1 MAFSKEQALDLLKK
15 ALVENRLGHAYLL
28 SGPSYAAME
37 QLSEELAALV
47 LECSLLHVETHP
59 DFHSIEPESKARKIL
74 TEQMRALEEELHL
87 KSQQSAYKVVI
98 IHDADRLVPAAANA
112 FLKTLEEP
120 PDKTLLLLLSVVP
133 EALLQTIRSRCI
145 ALPLYELSEVP
156 RGEHEEKMLE
166 RMKHF
171 FSPEAPT
178 DATAA
183 FQLTRSFQALLS
195 AAREEAVEAAH
206 EEFHSEKKHYGK
218 TTEASWESHREEHFK
233 ATAEAVALGNRS
245 LLLAVVADYFGNRL
259 RGIYGGSSQ
268 KERDDHEVVRLLRC
282 MEVVESLRTSLE
294 RGVQEPLALEAGFLE
309 LMRAYTPSR

>member
-15 ALVENRLGHAYLL
+15 ALEENRLGHAYLL
-28 SGPSYAAME
+28 SGPSYATMD

-47 LECSLLHVETHP
+47 LDCSLLHVETHP
-59 DFHSIEPESKARKIL
+59 DFHSVEPESKARKIL
-74 TEQMRALEEELHL
+74 TEQMRTLEEELHL
-87 KSQQSAYKVVI
+87 KPQQSAYKVAV

-120 PDKTLLLLLSVVP
+120 PDKTLLLLLSSVP

-145 ALPLYELSEVP
+145 ALPLYEKSEAP

-166 RMKHF
+166 RMKQF
-171 FSPEAPT
+171 FCEEAPM

-183 FQLTRSFQALLS
+183 FQLTRSFQAILS

-206 EEFHSEKKHYGK
+206 EEFHAEKKQYGK
-218 TTEASWESHREEHFK
+218 TTDATWESHREEHFK
-233 ATAEAVALGNRS
+233 ATAEAAALGYRS

-259 RGIYGGSSQ
+259 RSLYEESPH
-268 KERDDHEVVRLLRC
+268 KEQDDQEVVRLLKC
-282 MEVVESLRTSLE
+282 MEVVESLRNSLE

-309 LMRAYTPSR
+309 LMRAYTLAP